1 MNCAGGRK
9 TFMTFENPLESLRGV
24 NRNVSHVWLDGFAK
38 DLADLEEFSHLT
50 SLSLYRLAKKNE
62 SVLAQLSLPQL
73 NVLELRLGPM
83 QACHAFSQF
92 KKLKELS
99 IWQCSKLV
107 ALTGLESLSQIR
119 KLSLSDLGV
128 PLALDSIEA
137 LSRLEE
143 LHISGSVHAPQKV
156 RSFAPIGKISRE
168 LSSLELYGTKVLEG
182 DLSALANLPEPKT
195 FSLAPWFFPIED
207 VAVVAAAYPQWRKSL
222 RNMGLDHYK
231 QCARCGGRL
240 RQTFEHRSRAK
251 CPSCDVESFEKFE
264 KDFEDLV
271 KEKAELFS
279 HP

>member
-1 MNCAGGRK
+1 
-9 TFMTFENPLESLRGV
+9 MTIENPLPSLRGV
-24 NRNVSHVWLDGFAK
+24 SRNVSHVWLDGNAK
-38 DLADLEEFSHLT
+38 DLGDLEEFSHLT

-62 SVLAQLSLPQL
+62 SVLAKLSLPKL
-73 NVLELRLGPM
+73 TVLELRLGPM
-83 QACHAFSQF
+83 QACQSFSQF
-92 KKLKELS
+92 KKLKDLS

-119 KLSLSDLGV
+119 RLYLSDLGA
-128 PLALDSIEA
+128 PLALDAIEA
-137 LSRLEE
+137 LSKLEE

-156 RSFAPIGKISRE
+156 RSFAPIGKIARE

-182 DLSALANLPEPKT
+182 DLPSLANLPEPNS

-222 RNMGLDHYK
+222 RNMGIDHYK

-240 RQTFEHRSRAK
+240 RQTFAYRSRAK

-264 KDFEDLV
+264 KDFEVLV
-271 KEKAELFS
+271 KDKEQLLKSFL
-279 HP
+279 